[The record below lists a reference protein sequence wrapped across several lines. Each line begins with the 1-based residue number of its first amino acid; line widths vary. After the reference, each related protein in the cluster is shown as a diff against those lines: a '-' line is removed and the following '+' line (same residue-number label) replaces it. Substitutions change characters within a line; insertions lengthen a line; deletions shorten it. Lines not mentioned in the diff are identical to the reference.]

1 MRCFISVLLAIILM
15 TALGSAGSAASANVR
30 DTLCASVGVMP
41 GIGIGSIHIGDQFL
55 DTVRRLGKPTGM
67 WLTLEHDITNATPI
81 RFTRAEDGLKG
92 FVWADYGP
100 NDRFVE
106 IRAIDNVIQGID
118 LHGVANCPDTYGI
131 GVDTPGSQVLD
142 HYGQSYS
149 TNANRAKA
157 IAIVYNSI
165 GIRFTVAAV
174 GSGLGP
180 VFSVMVFSPGHF
192 CDIAGYTLCAKY
204 QPPMP

>member
-15 TALGSAGSAASANVR
+15 TALGSPGSAASADVR

-55 DTVRRLGKPTGM
+55 DTIRRLGKPTSM
-67 WLTLEHDITNATPI
+67 WFTLEHDVTNATPI
-81 RFTRAEDGLKG
+81 RFTHPEDGFKG

-106 IRAIDNVIQGID
+106 IRAIDNVIQGVELGRI
-118 LHGVANCPDTYGI
+118 VNCSDPYGI
-131 GVDTPGSQVLD
+131 GVNSPGSQVLD
-142 HYGQSYS
+142 HYGHSYS
-149 TNANRAKA
+149 TNSNRTKV
-157 IAIVYNSI
+157 IVIVYNSI
-165 GIRFTVAAV
+165 GMRFSVAAV

-180 VFSVMVFSPGHF
+180 VFDVMVFSPGHF

-204 QPPMP
+204 QPPMQ